1 MALPLAALSLASLAL
16 ASPSAIPVLPKS
28 GEGWVDRLASMDLR
42 WPVAPVA
49 ALQSPDELGVP
60 PGQRNPVADGRVRGP
75 LDVLIWSRIL
85 CSPRLKSSLMIFA
98 LRFMI

>member
-1 MALPLAALSLASLAL
+1 MVALPLVLLDLASLAL

-60 PGQRNPVADGRVRGP
+60 PGQRCQFG
-75 LDVLIWSRIL
+75 L
-85 CSPRLKSSLMIFA
+85 CRQDDRALLQALEIRWLMA
-98 LRFMI
+98 ECVGHLMC